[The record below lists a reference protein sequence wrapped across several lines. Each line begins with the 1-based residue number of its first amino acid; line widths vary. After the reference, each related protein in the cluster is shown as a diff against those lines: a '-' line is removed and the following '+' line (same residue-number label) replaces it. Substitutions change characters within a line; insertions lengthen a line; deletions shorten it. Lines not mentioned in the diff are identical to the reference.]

1 MEALHKAVSILG
13 SQSAL
18 ARAIRV
24 KQQNIWSWLHV
35 ARKVPAEYCLAIE
48 KATQGKVRREE
59 LRPDIFGEE
68 KTSHA

>member
-1 MEALHKAVSILG
+1 MEALHKAVILLG

-24 KQQNIWSWLHV
+24 KQQNIWSWLHI

-68 KTSHA
+68 KNNV